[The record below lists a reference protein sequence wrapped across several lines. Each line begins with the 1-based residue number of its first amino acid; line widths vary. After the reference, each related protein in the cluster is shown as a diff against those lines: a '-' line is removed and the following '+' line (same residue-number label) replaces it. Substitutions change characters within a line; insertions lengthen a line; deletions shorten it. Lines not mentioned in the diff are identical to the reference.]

1 MTIDINTLLISKK
14 FEKLE
19 ENIANLAWNSF
30 SSSNYVDDIYTDNF
44 EDISGIDVI
53 ASNYLYDA
61 TNKCIGRLNSSTA
74 LTLVTNVWYS
84 TWPNIKGS
92 YCLFK
97 ITPPAEGYSLTAS
110 ISVDGTTFFT
120 YGNLYEY
127 FVLNNYVFLRG
138 DVFDIPALDNRSIT
152 FKIQSNNTNDVKIN
166 DIAVG
171 VSY

>member
-1 MTIDINTLLISKK
+1 MTIDINNFLISQK
-14 FEKLE
+14 FEELE

-30 SSSNYVDDIYTDNF
+30 SSSNYVDDIYIDNF
-44 EDISGIDVI
+44 GDISGINVE
-53 ASNYLYDA
+53 SSSYLYD
-61 TNKCIGRLNSSTA
+61 TITDCIGRLNSSTA

-92 YCLFK
+92 YCLLK
-97 ITPPAEGYSLTAS
+97 ITPPIEGYSLTAS
-110 ISVDGTTFFT
+110 ISVDGSTFYT

-127 FVLNNYVFLRG
+127 FVLNDYVFLRG
-138 DVFDIPALDNRSIT
+138 DVFNIPDSGGRSVT

-166 DIAVG
+166 NIAVG